1 MTQLKTWGLL
11 LALAMSLTASARK
24 VKVNVQQPGTLEQ
37 QLPPKVRKS
46 LTELTLRGSLN
57 GAD

>member
-24 VKVNVQQPGTLEQ
+24 VKINVQQPGTLEQ

-46 LTELTLRGSLN
+46 LTELTLRG
-57 GAD
+57 